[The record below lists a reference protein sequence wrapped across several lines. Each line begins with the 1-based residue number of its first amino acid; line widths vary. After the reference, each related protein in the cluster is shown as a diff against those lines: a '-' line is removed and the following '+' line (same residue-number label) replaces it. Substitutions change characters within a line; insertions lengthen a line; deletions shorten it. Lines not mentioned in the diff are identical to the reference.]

1 MSSSLAALV
10 DGEEPER
17 QQHSQSC
24 VNVCIFTFH
33 FMSDFIDE
41 TSICLV
47 DVSLPKPTM

>member
-10 DGEEPER
+10 DGEQPER

-24 VNVCIFTFH
+24 VNICIFTLDL
-33 FMSDFIDE
+33 MSVFIDE
-41 TSICLV
+41 KSICLV